1 MVTLLTLVIRNLLR
15 LINAEELLIITLT
28 DISKSKSFMLIFFNG
43 PELTLSCIFINIFK
57 DE

>member
-28 DISKSKSFMLIFFNG
+28 DISKSKSFMLILFNG